1 MVGFAILMTG
11 METMSGAVKPLAN
24 VPEFTGILTMFSN
37 PVLGMIAG
45 AVLTAIIQSSS
56 ASVGILQALCAT
68 GAVNFSTALPIIMGQ
83 NIGTCVTAMLS
94 GIGASKNA
102 KRAALVHL
110 YFNIIGTVIFM
121 IVFYTINAVVHFSF
135 LDTAASAMGIAVI
148 HSSFNIA
155 ATIMLLPFG
164 NGLVKL
170 ACLTIPEEKKELRLR
185 IRKKMRSAFS
195 TSVSSTRRLLR
206 LNSAVRRRSRWR
218 SLHGNA
224 SSRRWICFMAM
235 MTKGSPC
242 GDPGNLV
249 DRYEDELGTYMVK
262 LGGKIFPSQ
271 TAIPYPCSYTASEI
285 LSVFPI
291 TA

>member
-1 MVGFAILMTG
+1 MIGFAILMTG

-56 ASVGILQALCAT
+56 ASIGILQALCAT

-170 ACLTIPEEKKELRLR
+170 ACLTIPEEKKEAPVQNQE
-185 IRKKMRSAFS
+185 KTRSAFS

-206 LNSAVRRRSRWR
+206 LSSAVRRRSRWR

-224 SSRRWICFMAM
+224 SSRRWICFTAM
-235 MTKGSPC
+235 MTKRQPVWRPWKTLWTGMRMS
-242 GDPGNLV
+242 L
-249 DRYEDELGTYMVK
+249 ELTW
-262 LGGKIFPSQ
+262 
-271 TAIPYPCSYTASEI
+271 
-285 LSVFPI
+285 
-291 TA
+291 

>member
-121 IVFYTINAVVHFSF
+121 IAFYTINAVVHFSF
-135 LDTAASAMGIAVI
+135 LDTAANAMGIAVI

-164 NGLVKL
+164 SGLVKL
-170 ACLTIPEEKKELRLR
+170 ACLTIPEEKKEAPAQNQE
-185 IRKKMRSAFS
+185 KDAF
-195 TSVSSTRRLLR
+195 RLLDQR
-206 LNSAVRRRSRWR
+206 FLDTPAFAVEQCRQTTIQMAK
-218 SLHGNA
+218 LAGNA
-224 SSRRWICFMAM
+224 SSRRWICFTAM
-235 MTKGSPC
+235 MTKRQPVWRPWKTLWTAMRMS
-242 GDPGNLV
+242 L
-249 DRYEDELGTYMVK
+249 ELTW
-262 LGGKIFPSQ
+262 
-271 TAIPYPCSYTASEI
+271 
-285 LSVFPI
+285 
-291 TA
+291 